1 MQLRINMDYYP
12 SQPLSGN
19 GGNPIEIDST
29 GSNGIFL

>member
-1 MQLRINMDYYP
+1 MEYYP

-19 GGNPIEIDST
+19 GGNPIDFDGL